1 MAEFTPGVDVSTDK
15 PTIEVTVGPNNPLP
29 IGRQTFRLVVIDDAG
44 NASQPDQVVIIVAD
58 QEAPTAVIRGP
69 RIAAFGKSFELDG
82 SASFDAGGGK
92 VVKYVWTYMGPVT

>member
-1 MAEFTPGVDVSTDK
+1 MAEFTPGVDISTDT
-15 PTIEVTVGPNNPLP
+15 PTIEVTVGPNNPMP
-29 IGRQTFRLVVIDDAG
+29 IGRQTFRLVVVDDAG
-44 NASQPDQVVIIVAD
+44 NASQPDQVVIIIAD
-58 QEAPTAVIRGP
+58 QDAPTAVIRGP